1 MSASVVMSDD
11 APVEEKKQVEAV
23 KENAE
28 KDHLGNEDGKNHAKE
43 HGEHHTE
50 FGVGPDASKDPTEFR
65 SDLAIYTLVVFGLLF
80 LGLMYFAWGPIVSA
94 IDARETSVRNDIA
107 AAEDGRLK
115 AEKMLAEHAAKL
127 EAVQDEV
134 KEIIAE
140 ARRDADQTKQDIVA
154 AAQAEAVATRD
165 RAVSEIE
172 RARDQALEA
181 VFDKMSE
188 TVAMATEHVV
198 GHGFQADD
206 QDRLI
211 DEALAQFASNN
222 L

>member
-1 MSASVVMSDD
+1 MFTSVVMSDD
-11 APVEEKKQVEAV
+11 APVNEKKQGEAV
-23 KENAE
+23 KENPE
-28 KDHLGNEDGKNHAKE
+28 KDHPKEDHGKEHAKE
-43 HGEHHTE
+43 HGAHHTE
-50 FGVGPDASKDPTEFR
+50 IGVDSKTDKNPAEFR
-65 SDLAIYTLVVFGLLF
+65 SDLAIFTLIVFGLLF

-94 IDARETSVRNDIA
+94 IDERETSVRNDIA

-127 EAVQDEV
+127 DAVQDEV

-140 ARRDADQTKQDIVA
+140 ARRDADQTKQEIVA
-154 AAQAEAVATRD
+154 AAQSEAIATKD

-188 TVAMATEHVV
+188 TVALATEHVV
-198 GHGFQADD
+198 GHGLQVED
-206 QDRLI
+206 QNRLI

-222 L
+222 